1 MISCDI
7 STELEISYMR
17 SQWLNSRKSKYY
29 SPKCIFLLYLKRLV
43 VDRGMIAAG
52 HGDGKFE

>member
-1 MISCDI
+1 
-7 STELEISYMR
+7 MR
-17 SQWLNSRKSKYY
+17 NQWLNSRKSKYY
-29 SPKCIFLLYLKRLV
+29 SPKRIFLLYLKRLV